1 MLTGLNEAF
10 VIDEETKD
18 KLISEDPESA
28 ELIKPFLA
36 GKDIKRY
43 VKPDA
48 KKYIIMVQKGFT
60 LQHCSS
66 RKTAWKWFCDSYP
79 SLGSH
84 LQSFEAKAKK
94 RFDQGDFWWELRACD
109 YYQEF
114 EKPKIIYAEI
124 ATIGQFY
131 LDNKE
136 LFSDTTSYILIS
148 ESFSLLGIL
157 NSKLWTYMFSN
168 ISSEI
173 RGGYFRWKRQYMET
187 LPIPEDPTDEKRKN
201 DYLILR
207 EKIEY
212 LVEEMLKTRDTYQN
226 AREDF
231 EKRMLNQKIEAI
243 DTQIDAAV
251 YQLYGL
257 TADEIRIVEK
267 SALKRQ

>member
-1 MLTGLNEAF
+1 
-10 VIDEETKD
+10 
-18 KLISEDPESA
+18 
-28 ELIKPFLA
+28 
-36 GKDIKRY
+36 
-43 VKPDA
+43 
-48 KKYIIMVQKGFT
+48 
-60 LQHCSS
+60 
-66 RKTAWKWFCDSYP
+66 
-79 SLGSH
+79 
-84 LQSFEAKAKK
+84 
-94 RFDQGDFWWELRACD
+94 
-109 YYQEF
+109 
-114 EKPKIIYAEI
+114 
-124 ATIGQFY
+124 
-131 LDNKE
+131 
-136 LFSDTTSYILIS
+136 
-148 ESFSLLGIL
+148 
-157 NSKLWTYMFSN
+157 
-168 ISSEI
+168 
-173 RGGYFRWKRQYMET
+173 MET